1 MYIPYNSR
9 LEYHKSI
16 FGAVKTDQTVT
27 FRIILPRDFCCH
39 AAKLV
44 IKKAEADEYGYINMQ
59 WDCMEGVGEEWWKVD
74 FTAEKAALYKYHF
87 EYDTSWGTSRIYHA
101 GNGLAAIKGDGEDW
115 QLTVYDKDFHTPEW
129 LRGGIIYQ
137 IFPDRFASSG
147 TKKQNVPS
155 DRVLRTDRDGD
166 PYWIPTAEGKV
177 LNNDYFGGDLNGIEQ
192 KLGYLK
198 SLGVT
203 CIYLN
208 PIFEAQSNH
217 RYDTADYEKIDSML
231 GTEKDFKSLC
241 ESAKKLGIRIMLDG
255 VFSHT
260 GDDSRYFN
268 RYSRYDSLG
277 AYQSKESPY
286 YGWYKFNKWPDDYE
300 SWWGIEIL
308 PEVNED
314 NSDFIEYITGKNGIA
329 RKWLKLG
336 ASGWRLDVADE
347 LPDEFLD
354 EFRKAVKEEKAD
366 GLVLGEVWED
376 ASNKSSYGKLRRY
389 LLGKQLDSV
398 MNYPF
403 AGAVID
409 FIRDANAELFASR
422 VMSIVENYPKEVL
435 DVLMNH
441 LSTHDTMRAITALAG
456 ENCAYRDRKWQSTHS
471 LDEREYHYGMKLLMA
486 ASAMQFALP
495 GVPTIYYGDEAG
507 MQGYKDPFNRRCYP
521 WGKENG
527 ELVEWYKKLGKIRNE
542 NSVFKDGRF
551 EILSAVAG
559 CVAFSRKNDDEAILV
574 ISNSNPHPI
583 TYYVKSEWCD
593 AHDLLGNGKVAANMV
608 DIEEKS
614 TVILKRK

>member
-16 FGAVKTDQTVT
+16 FGAVKTGQTVT

-44 IKKAEADEYGYINMQ
+44 IKKAEDTQYSYINMQ
-59 WDCMEGVGEEWWKVD
+59 WDCMEGVGEEWWKID
-74 FTAEKAALYKYHF
+74 FTAEDAALYKYHF
-87 EYDTSWGTSRIYHA
+87 EYDTSWGTSRIYHV
-101 GNGLAAIKGDGEDW
+101 GNGLAAIKGEGDDW
-115 QLTVYDKDFHTPEW
+115 QLTVYDKNFHTPEW
-129 LRGGIIYQ
+129 LKGGIIYQ
-137 IFPDRFASSG
+137 IFPDRFAFSG

-166 PYWIPTAEGKV
+166 PCWIPTAEGKV
-177 LNNDYFGGDLNGIEQ
+177 LNNDYFGGDLKGIEQ

-217 RYDTADYEKIDSML
+217 RYDTADYEKIDPML
-231 GTEKDFKSLC
+231 GTERDFKSLC
-241 ESAKKLGIRIMLDG
+241 QSAEKLGIKIMLDG

-260 GDDSRYFN
+260 GDDSKYFN
-268 RYSRYDSLG
+268 RYSRYDSVG
-277 AYQSKESPY
+277 AYQSENSPY
-286 YGWYKFNKWPDDYE
+286 YNWYKFNKWPDDYE
-300 SWWGIEIL
+300 SWWGIKIL

-314 NSDFIEYITGKNGIA
+314 NPDFIEYITGKNGIA
-329 RKWLKLG
+329 RKWLRLG

-354 EFRKAVKEEKAD
+354 GFRKAVKEEKND
-366 GLVLGEVWED
+366 CLVLGEVWED

-389 LLGKQLDSV
+389 LLGEQLDSV

-441 LSTHDTMRAITALAG
+441 ISTHDTMRAITALAG
-456 ENCAYRDRKWQSTHS
+456 ESCAYRDRRWQSTHS
-471 LDEREYHYGMKLLMA
+471 LDEKEYRYGMKLLMA

-521 WGKENG
+521 WGKENE
-527 ELVEWYKKLGKIRNE
+527 ELVEWYKKLGEIRSK
-542 NSVFKDGRF
+542 NSVFKDGKF

-574 ISNSNPHPI
+574 ISSSNPHPI

-593 AHDLLGNGKVAANMV
+593 AYDLLGNGRVAANMV